1 MAERLQKVMAEAG
14 IASRRK
20 SEVLIT
26 SGHVKVNGKTV
37 TTLGVKVEP
46 SDHVEVDGVPLNA
59 EKLVY
64 YLFYKPRGV
73 VTTVHDE
80 KDRKTVLDFFEDVP
94 ERIYPVGRLDYDT
107 SGLLI
112 MTNDGALANRL
123 THPKYEVKKTYLAK
137 VEGVPTNADLKQLR
151 LGVEID
157 GRKTAPAK
165 SNL

>member
-46 SDHVEVDGVPLNA
+46 HDHVEVDGVPLNA

-64 YLFYKPRGV
+64 YLFYKPRGG
-73 VTTVHDE
+73 
-80 KDRKTVLDFFEDVP
+80 VL
-94 ERIYPVGRLDYDT
+94 
-107 SGLLI
+107 SLI
-112 MTNDGALANRL
+112 
-123 THPKYEVKKTYLAK
+123 H
-137 VEGVPTNADLKQLR
+137 
-151 LGVEID
+151 I
-157 GRKTAPAK
+157 
-165 SNL
+165 

>member
-80 KDRKTVLDFFEDVP
+80 KGRKTVLDFFEDVP

-107 SGLLI
+107 SGLL
-112 MTNDGALANRL
+112 
-123 THPKYEVKKTYLAK
+123 
-137 VEGVPTNADLKQLR
+137 
-151 LGVEID
+151 
-157 GRKTAPAK
+157 
-165 SNL
+165 S

>member
-26 SGHVKVNGKTV
+26 SGHVKVNGTTV

-46 SDHVEVDGVPLNA
+46 SDRVEVDGVPLNA

-80 KDRKTVLDFFEDVP
+80 KGRKTVLDFFEDVS
-94 ERIYPVGRLDYDT
+94 ERIYSGAVRL
-107 SGLLI
+107 
-112 MTNDGALANRL
+112 
-123 THPKYEVKKTYLAK
+123 
-137 VEGVPTNADLKQLR
+137 
-151 LGVEID
+151 
-157 GRKTAPAK
+157 
-165 SNL
+165 

>member
-1 MAERLQKVMAEAG
+1 M
-14 IASRRK
+14 
-20 SEVLIT
+20 
-26 SGHVKVNGKTV
+26 
-37 TTLGVKVEP
+37 
-46 SDHVEVDGVPLNA
+46 PLNA

-80 KDRKTVLDFFEDVP
+80 KGRKTVLDFFEDVP

-137 VEGVPTNADLKQLR
+137 VEGGTNQC
-151 LGVEID
+151 
-157 GRKTAPAK
+157 
-165 SNL
+165 

>member
-1 MAERLQKVMAEAG
+1 MNNGRTITKVMAEAG

-64 YLFYKPRGV
+64 YLFYKPRGSLQLFMM
-73 VTTVHDE
+73 
-80 KDRKTVLDFFEDVP
+80 R
-94 ERIYPVGRLDYDT
+94 R
-107 SGLLI
+107 
-112 MTNDGALANRL
+112 A
-123 THPKYEVKKTYLAK
+123 VKRY
-137 VEGVPTNADLKQLR
+137 
-151 LGVEID
+151 
-157 GRKTAPAK
+157 
-165 SNL
+165 